1 MISSFNDCYSAEAA
15 VVSEI
20 REEVDVLVS
29 HELGVRVTLI
39 DIQSLLE
46 SLRNIISQVDRCRLS
61 SNSLIRWSDFI
72 QFNSS

>member
-20 REEVDVLVS
+20 REEVGVLVS